1 MKRIASFVALILFS
15 AMSFAASITVN
26 PTSIDFGEVS
36 IKGKSLVQGETTLHL
51 SWNLP
56 LYSQVEVE
64 TLNQP
69 AQNCGFS
76 VDGNASTYIWT
87 GSGYSSDPFITSYD
101 LPVSFTAQAAGSY
114 SCKIHI
120 YVYDPDNTTD
130 YVIIAEK
137 TVDVSLT
144 VTNEAIVAKTIP
156 FERVNSLSELKNND
170 TIVFVSES
178 AKAINGTYDGST
190 AHMDTLKT
198 NVTIDA
204 ANGKAEIPETALMF
218 KATQYSGNWQ
228 FWTVA
233 ATSKRL
239 NLDIVSNNA
248 KGAFTF
254 SDPVASQIFASW
266 GVTISS
272 GVAVVSR
279 ADDDQTYPIRFNGD
293 RFKPYKS
300 ASTGTD
306 IAIYKKVGKAAEI
319 TSKLEIGAIDF
330 GTVELDEVKEVVVN
344 YTGENLTANIMWDIT
359 GTDKALFSVS
369 PDESTNRTSGSVT
382 VKYLGTAAAVKTINA
397 KLYAYTQDAKLDDL
411 EKEIPISITLA
422 ASTIKLTKIEFVGA
436 PDSLVKGKS
445 IDLKPYLVFTPGDA
459 ADKSL
464 TWTVDK
470 SYQGTVEDGV
480 YTAKNVTGSV
490 TITATSVK
498 VPSVSAS
505 VTLMQYEPK
514 PASITLDQHEIT
526 TYIGETV
533 TLQGIVGPD
542 GASQECY
549 FTIRNKDILTYSKG
563 DVTGSA
569 KLTAKALCQEGT
581 WVVVNPKNYQ
591 AILDSCLVKVI
602 PVTVES
608 VAFDPNTHEMTVGAQ
623 YQLTPVVTPSAAASQ
638 YTASYVSN
646 NTAVATVSETG
657 LVTAKAEGTAKITC
671 TLGGKSG
678 QITIN
683 VIGAKYFTKVTDAS
697 TLKAKDTIILA
708 VAGGAGTEAYA
719 IVAGARNTDKKALSV
734 VKEGVTITA
743 DAAAADQALQFVLGE
758 ATGGF
763 TLTPV
768 GTSTAIAIG
777 SNSNDIVNATAS
789 NNKVWEFLADGT
801 NGIYVHNTGTNTN
814 GYGYLR
820 YHISNNVIKAYK
832 TTTTGAVY
840 VYAYV
845 RPYAAPVKPAAT
857 GISLDQTSYE
867 THVGDKDITLKAT
880 VTPSEADQEVVWT
893 STNTAVATVNA
904 SGKVHP
910 VGVGE
915 TVIIARVKSNE
926 DLKAECRVKVVAWT
940 VEYVEF
946 DIAGDLNLEVGE
958 QETVTATAY
967 PTGHGFKVDYY
978 TSDESIATVTIGG
991 VVTGVAAGDA
1001 VITAKSGDK
1010 EAKLNVHVSAAPV
1023 PEEKGDI
1030 SVADFIALKD
1040 EFNIYTLTGVVA
1052 NITNTKYG
1060 NFDLIDETGKIY
1072 IYGLLNAAGEAQKF
1086 AELNVAEK
1094 DTVTLKGSYSE
1105 HNNKAQIK
1113 DALFV
1118 SVKKYVEPV
1127 GPSTAIDAVMKQGQ
1141 ATKVLREGQVIII
1154 REEKEYDVIGRRVK

>member
-1 MKRIASFVALILFS
+1 MKRIASFLALILFS
-15 AMSFAASITVN
+15 AFTFAASITVN

-36 IKGKSLVQGETTLHL
+36 IKGKSYVQGETTLHL
-51 SWNLP
+51 SWELP
-56 LYSQVEVE
+56 NYSQLIVE

-69 AQNCGFS
+69 AQDCGFS

-87 GSGYSSDPFITSYD
+87 GSGYSTDPFITSYD
-101 LPVSFTAQAAGSY
+101 LPVSFTAQAVGNY

-120 YVYDPDNTTD
+120 YVYDPDNTSENI
-130 YVIIAEK
+130 IIAEK
-137 TVDVSLT
+137 TVNVSLS
-144 VTNEAIVAKTIP
+144 VTDEAIVPKTIP
-156 FERVNSLSELKNND
+156 FERIENTSGLKDGD
-170 TIVFVSES
+170 TIVFVCES
-178 AKAINGTYDGST
+178 ANEVSGPLDGAALST
-190 AHMDTLKT
+190 ISVTL
-198 NVTIDA
+198 N
-204 ANGKAEIPETALMF
+204 NGKAEVPEEGVQMF
-218 KATQYSGNWQ
+218 RASKYSGNWQ
-228 FWTVA
+228 FYTVE
-233 ATSKRL
+233 TTPKRL
-239 NLDIVSNNA
+239 HLDIVSNNA
-248 KGAFTF
+248 KGAFTYA
-254 SDPVASQIFASW
+254 DTQAGAILATW
-266 GVTISS
+266 GVEITN
-272 GVAVVSR
+272 GDAVVSR
-279 ADDDQTYPIRFNGD
+279 PDDDQTYPVRWVSGSTGG
-293 RFKPYKS
+293 RFKPYKNF
-300 ASTGTD
+300 TGSD
-306 IAIYKKVGKAAEI
+306 ISIYKKVGSAAEI
-319 TSKLEIGAIDF
+319 KSKLEIGAIDF
-330 GTVELDEVKEVVVN
+330 GTVEWGEEKEVVVN
-344 YTGENLTANIMWDIT
+344 YTGENLTDDIMWDIT
-359 GTDKALFSVS
+359 GTDEALFSVS
-369 PDESTNRTSGSVT
+369 PTSTSTATGSVT
-382 VKYLGTAAAVKTINA
+382 VKYLGTAGFVKTISA
-397 KLYAYTQDAKLDDL
+397 KLYAYTIDVAGDDL
-411 EKEIPISITLA
+411 EKEVPISITLVEN
-422 ASTIKLTKIEFVGA
+422 TIKLTKIEFKDA

-445 IDLKPYLVFTPGDA
+445 IDLKPYLVFTPDNA

-480 YTAKNVTGSV
+480 YTAKNVTGNV

-505 VTLMQYEPK
+505 ITLMQYEPK
-514 PASITLDQHEIT
+514 PASITLDKHEIT

-542 GASQECY
+542 GASQDCY

-569 KLTAKALCQEGT
+569 KLTAKALCPEGT

-602 PVTVES
+602 PVSVES
-608 VAFDPNTHEMTVGAQ
+608 VAFDPDTKEMTVGAI
-623 YQLTPVVTPSAAASQ
+623 YQLVPVVTPAAAATQ
-638 YTASYVSN
+638 YTATYESN

-683 VIGAKYFTKVTDAS
+683 VVGAKYFTKVTDAS
-697 TLKAKDTIILA
+697 SLKANDTIILMGM
-708 VAGGAGTEAYA
+708 VSEAPM
-719 IVAGARNTDKKALSV
+719 IAGAVNSSKNSLDTILGGILTTATSAACDRALVLIVGGTTDN
-734 VKEGVTITA
+734 
-743 DAAAADQALQFVLGE
+743 
-758 ATGGF
+758 F
-763 TLTPV
+763 TLTKEGTTSKLATSDGAKLGYGTKNTTWKFASNGTGV
-768 GTSTAIAIG
+768 TVINTGYTTKAIAYNSQSKYIRLYASSATSTP
-777 SNSNDIVNATAS
+777 
-789 NNKVWEFLADGT
+789 L
-801 NGIYVHNTGTNTN
+801 YV
-814 GYGYLR
+814 
-820 YHISNNVIKAYK
+820 
-832 TTTTGAVY
+832 
-840 VYAYV
+840 YV
-845 RPYAAPVKPAAT
+845 RPYQAPVLPDPTAVE
-857 GISLDQTSYE
+857 LDQTSYD
-867 THVGDKDITLKAT
+867 THVGDPDVTLKAT
-880 VTPSEADQEVVWT
+880 VKPSGASQEVIWE
-893 STNTAVATVNA
+893 SSNTAVATVNA
-904 SGKVHP
+904 NGKVHP
-910 VGVGE
+910 KTVGQAIITAKAKADE
-915 TVIIARVKSNE
+915 TIKATCTVNVI
-926 DLKAECRVKVVAWT
+926 AWT

-978 TSDESIATVTIGG
+978 TSDENVATVTIGG
-991 VVTGVAAGDA
+991 VVTAIAEGDA

-1010 EAKLNVHVSAAPV
+1010 EAKLNVHVTAAAV

-1030 SVADFIALKD
+1030 SVADFIAAKD
-1040 EFNIYTLTGVVA
+1040 GFNIYTLTGVVA

-1141 ATKVLREGQVIII
+1141 ATKVLRQGQLIII
-1154 REEKEYDVIGRRVK
+1154 RDDKEYNAVGKRVK

>member
-1 MKRIASFVALILFS
+1 MKRIASFLALILFS
-15 AMSFAASITVN
+15 AFTFAASITVN

-36 IKGKSLVQGETTLHL
+36 IKGKSYVQGETTLHL
-51 SWNLP
+51 SWDLP

-69 AQNCGFS
+69 AQDCGFS
-76 VDGNASTYIWT
+76 VDGASSTWIWT

-114 SCKIHI
+114 SCQIHI

-137 TVDVSLT
+137 TVTASVI
-144 VTNEAIVAKTIP
+144 VTNDAIVPKTIP

-254 SDPVASQIFASW
+254 SDPVAGQILATW
-266 GVTISS
+266 GISISS

-279 ADDDQTYPIRFNGD
+279 PDDDQTYPIRFNGD

-306 IAIYKKVGKAAEI
+306 IAIYKKKGSAAPI
-319 TSKLEIGAIDF
+319 TSKLEVSAIDF
-330 GTVELDEVKEVVVN
+330 GTVELGEEKEVVVN
-344 YTGENLTANIMWDIT
+344 YTGENLTEDIMWDIT
-359 GTDKALFSVS
+359 GTDKALFSVT
-369 PDESTNRTSGSVT
+369 PDVSTNRTSGSVT

-397 KLYAYTQDAKLDDL
+397 KLYALTQDAKLDDL
-411 EKEIPISITLA
+411 EKEVSISITLVPN
-422 ASTIKLTKIEFVGA
+422 TIKLTKIEFVGA

-470 SYQGTVEDGV
+470 SYQGSVADGV
-480 YTAKNVTGSV
+480 YTAKNVTGEV

-514 PASITLDQHEIT
+514 PASITLDKHEIT

-542 GASQECY
+542 GASQDCY

-569 KLTAKALCQEGT
+569 KLTAKALCPDGT
-581 WVVVNPKNYQ
+581 WVVVNPTNYQ

-602 PVTVES
+602 PVSVES
-608 VAFDPNTHEMTVGAQ
+608 VAFDPDTKEMTVGAI
-623 YQLTPVVTPSAAASQ
+623 YQLMPVVTPAAAASQ
-638 YTASYVSN
+638 YTATYESN

-657 LVTAKAEGTAKITC
+657 LVTAKAEGTAEITC

-678 QITIN
+678 QITIT
-683 VIGAKYFTKVTDAS
+683 VVGAKYFTKVTAAS

-708 VAGGAGTEAYA
+708 VAGGAGTDAYA

-768 GTSTAIAIG
+768 GSSTAIAIG
-777 SNSNDIVNATAS
+777 TSNDIVDATAS

-814 GYGYLR
+814 GYGYLK

-845 RPYAAPVKPAAT
+845 RPYAEPVKPAAT
-857 GISLDQTSYE
+857 GISLNPTSWEMY
-867 THVGDKDITLKAT
+867 VGDADKQLTAT
-880 VTPSEADQEVVWT
+880 VTPSDADQAVIWE
-893 STNTAVATVNA
+893 SSNTAVATVSAN
-904 SGKVHP
+904 GKVHA
-910 VGVGE
+910 VAKG
-915 TVIIARVKSNE
+915 TATIIAKVKSNE
-926 DLKAECRVKVVAWT
+926 SLKAECALTVNEWEVTEVKFDEGLENT
-940 VEYVEF
+940 VE
-946 DIAGDLNLEVGE
+946 IGKTI
-958 QETVTATAY
+958 TVSATAY
-967 PTGHGFKVDYY
+967 PTGHGFKVTYSSSN
-978 TSDESIATVTIGG
+978 TEIATVSMDGG
-991 VVTGVAAGDA
+991 VVKGIAAGDV

-1010 EAKLNVHVSAAPV
+1010 SAEMTIHVI
-1023 PEEKGDI
+1023 K
-1030 SVADFIALKD
+1030 KD
-1040 EFNIYTLTGVVA
+1040 
-1052 NITNTKYG
+1052 
-1060 NFDLIDETGKIY
+1060 D
-1072 IYGLLNAAGEAQKF
+1072 
-1086 AELNVAEK
+1086 
-1094 DTVTLKGSYSE
+1094 
-1105 HNNKAQIK
+1105 
-1113 DALFV
+1113 
-1118 SVKKYVEPV
+1118 
-1127 GPSTAIDAVMKQGQ
+1127 PSTGIDAVVGHTN
-1141 ATKVLREGQVIII
+1141 ATKVLRDGQVIII
-1154 REEKEYDVIGRRVK
+1154 REEKEFDVVGRRVK

>member
-1 MKRIASFVALILFS
+1 MKRIASFLALILFS
-15 AMSFAASITVN
+15 AFTFAAVNITVN
-26 PTSIDFGEVS
+26 PNNVDFGEVS
-36 IKGKSLVQGETTLHL
+36 IKGKRYVQGETTLHVA
-51 SWNLP
+51 WENMP
-56 LYSQVEVE
+56 LWSQVYIAVKA
-64 TLNQP
+64 QP
-69 AQNCGFS
+69 AANCAFK
-76 VDGNASTYIWT
+76 VDGGYDTTYIWT
-87 GSGYSSDPFITSYD
+87 GSGDTYDPIIYSYD
-101 LPVSFTAQAAGSY
+101 CPITYYADHAGDY
-114 SCKIHI
+114 SCQII
-120 YVYDPDNTTD
+120 VYAEDPDYTR
-130 YVIIAEK
+130 VAEK
-137 TVDVSLT
+137 TINVTLK
-144 VTNEAIVAKTIP
+144 VTNDAVVPKTIP

-369 PDESTNRTSGSVT
+369 PDESTDRTSGSVT
-382 VKYLGTAAAVKTINA
+382 VKYLGTALDVKAIDA
-397 KLYAYTQDAKLDDL
+397 KLYALTQDAALDEL
-411 EKEIPISITLA
+411 EKEVPISITLT
-422 ASTIKLTKIEFVGA
+422 ASTIKLTKIEFDGA
-436 PDSLVKGKS
+436 PDSLVKGTS
-445 IDLKPYLVFTPGDA
+445 IDLKPYLKLTPDNA

-464 TWTVDK
+464 TWTVDN

-480 YTAKNVTGSV
+480 YTAKNVTGNV

-505 VTLMQYEPK
+505 ITLMQYEPK
-514 PASITLDQHEIT
+514 PASITLDKHEIT
-526 TYIGETV
+526 TYIGEVV
-533 TLQGIVGPD
+533 TLQGTVGPE
-542 GASQECY
+542 GASQDCY

-569 KLTAKALCQEGT
+569 KLTAKALCPEGT

-591 AILDSCLVKVI
+591 TILDSCLVKVV
-602 PVTVES
+602 PVSVEG
-608 VAFDPNTHEMTVGAQ
+608 VAFDPATKELAVGATH
-623 YQLTPVVTPSAAASQ
+623 QLEPVVTPASAASQ
-638 YTASYVSN
+638 YTAAYESN
-646 NTAVATVSETG
+646 NTAVATVDADG
-657 LVTAKAEGTAKITC
+657 KVTAVAEGTAEITC

-678 QITIN
+678 KITIN
-683 VIGAKYFTKVTDAS
+683 VVGAKFFTKVTEAS
-697 TLKAKDTIILA
+697 KMQAGDTIILA
-708 VAGGAGTEAYA
+708 STLTISSVATPAAGGNPNSSGNLNIIT
-719 IVAGARNTDKKALSV
+719 
-734 VKEGVTITA
+734 EGVTLTSTTAACETAMVLVVGGTA
-743 DAAAADQALQFVLGE
+743 DNYTLTLLGTTSKLAAADDKKLGTSATKNNTWKFDTDGTGIIVRNTAYPAKCISYSSQSGLIRQY
-758 ATGGF
+758 ATGANV
-763 TLTPV
+763 TP
-768 GTSTAIAIG
+768 
-777 SNSNDIVNATAS
+777 
-789 NNKVWEFLADGT
+789 L
-801 NGIYVHNTGTNTN
+801 YV
-814 GYGYLR
+814 
-820 YHISNNVIKAYK
+820 
-832 TTTTGAVY
+832 
-840 VYAYV
+840 YV
-845 RPYAAPVKPAAT
+845 RPFEAPVLPDAT
-857 GISLDQTSYE
+857 GITLDQSTYD

-880 VTPSEADQEVVWT
+880 VTPSDADQTVIWE
-893 STNTAVATVNA
+893 SSNTAVATVNA

-910 VGVGE
+910 VSVG
-915 TVIIARVKSNE
+915 TAVITAKVKSNE
-926 DLKAECRVKVVAWT
+926 SLKAECTVNVVAWT

-978 TSDESIATVTIGG
+978 TSDENIATVTIGG

-1010 EAKLNVHVSAAPV
+1010 EATLNVHVTAAAV
-1023 PEEKGDI
+1023 PEDKGAI
-1030 SVADFIALKD
+1030 SVADFLAAKD
-1040 EFNIYTLTGVVA
+1040 GFNIYTLTGTVS
-1052 NITNTKYG
+1052 NIKEDKDGVPYKRG
-1060 NFDLIDETGKIY
+1060 EFDLTDATGTIY
-1072 IYGLLNAAGEAQKF
+1072 IYGILTSEGVADKF
-1086 AELNVAEK
+1086 WDMDIDEK
-1094 DTVTLKGSYSE
+1094 DTVTLKGSYAE
-1105 HNNKAQIK
+1105 YQGNAEIK
-1113 DALFV
+1113 NATLV

-1127 GPSTAIDAVMKQGQ
+1127 DPTTGINNVIRSGN
-1141 ATKVLREGQVIII
+1141 ATKVLRQGQLIII
-1154 REEKEYDVIGRRVK
+1154 RDDKEYNAVGKRVK